1 MKAESIKIKVNGSW
15 NPAAISYV
23 KVNGSWKNVTNM
35 WMKISGEWVN
45 CQNQNTIGAK

>member
-1 MKAESIKIKVNGSW
+1 MRIDYIKTKVNGSW
-15 NPAAISYV
+15 KPAAISYV
-23 KVNGSWKNVTNM
+23 KVNGSWKNVTTM